1 VVIFMQITLPDF
13 VYIVVLII
21 LDHLEPSEITKQIH
35 VFIGAHLI
43 VSETGKQIIDIVWQF
58 VLQELLLI
66 S

>member
-1 VVIFMQITLPDF
+1 MLITLPDF

-21 LDHLEPSEITKQIH
+21 LGHLEHLEITKQIH
-35 VFIGAHLI
+35 VFIDAHLI
-43 VSETGKQIIDIVWQF
+43 VLETGKQIIDIVWRF